1 MLLYF
6 LYGVPFKKKLSNLN
20 HSHINL
26 NSKSKKYNKLKIIN
40 DPIYGFIT
48 IPSTLIFDLIEDP
61 YFQRLRRIS
70 QMGMSYLVYPG
81 AHHTRFHHALGAMFL
96 MNKAVEVLRFK
107 GITISAEE
115 KEALLVAILLH
126 DIGHGPFS
134 HAMEHSIVDG
144 GAHEEISLLFME
156 ALNKKFN
163 GNLTLAITI
172 FKDEYDRKFL
182 HQLISSQL
190 DMDRLDYLRRDSFY
204 TGVSEG
210 SVNSERLIA
219 MLHVKDDRLVVEEKG
234 IYSVEKFIVARR
246 LMYWQVYL
254 HKTGLVAEQLL
265 VKILQ
270 RAKQLVYQGQEVS
283 ASHALS
289 YFLQKQITVA
299 QFSNDIL
306 DIFSQLDDYDVL
318 GALKSWQYHD
328 DFVLSKLSKM
338 LLNRK
343 LLKIKIKNDE
353 IPEQFLLNKLEKTMS
368 IFQISREEASFF
380 VFAGS
385 ISNQAYRMDKDTI
398 NLLTKSGKVVDVAK
412 ASDQL
417 NLEALSKQVTK
428 YYLCYPKTN

>member
-1 MLLYF
+1 M
-6 LYGVPFKKKLSNLN
+6 SNN
-20 HSHINL
+20 
-26 NSKSKKYNKLKIIN
+26 LKIVN

-48 IPSTLIFDLIEDP
+48 IPSALIFDLIEHP

-96 MNKAVEVLRFK
+96 MQKAVQVLQSK
-107 GITISAEE
+107 GVEISDQE

-134 HAMEHSIVDG
+134 HAMEHSIVENIS
-144 GAHEEISLLFME
+144 HEEISLLFME
-156 ALNKKFN
+156 ELNTIFN
-163 GNLTLAITI
+163 GSLTLAITL
-172 FKDEYDRKFL
+172 FKNQYHRKFL

-219 MLHVKDDRLVVEEKG
+219 MLHVKDDLLVVEEKG
-234 IYSVEKFIVARR
+234 IYSVEKFIIARR

-265 VKILQ
+265 MRLLK
-270 RAKQLVYQGQEVS
+270 RAKVLTHSGETLES
-283 ASHALS
+283 SLALS
-289 YFLQKQITVA
+289 YFLKNAVA
-299 QFSNDIL
+299 QEDFTPSVLEKFSK
-306 DIFSQLDDYDVL
+306 LDDYDII
-318 GALKSWQYHD
+318 GAMKSWQYHT
-328 DFVLSKLSKM
+328 DFVLKTLSTM
-338 LLNRK
+338 LLNRD
-343 LLKIKIKNDE
+343 LLKIKIQDKE
-353 IPEQFLLNKLEKTMS
+353 ISSHIISDKIQSVMQQFNLSED
-368 IFQISREEASFF
+368 QASYF
-380 VFAGS
+380 VFSNS

-398 NLLTKSGKVVDVAK
+398 NLVTKTGEVVDVAK

-417 NLEALSKQVTK
+417 NIEALSKKVTK
-428 YYLCYPKTN
+428 HYLCYPKAL